1 MLNIVLFGPPGAGKG
16 TQSAKLV
23 DHYQLVH
30 LSTGDIFRFNI
41 KNETELGTLA
51 KFYID
56 KGELVPD
63 KVTID
68 MLQSETEK
76 YPNAKGFIFD
86 GFPRT
91 ITQAEALDTFLA
103 SINKKIDLMLSLD
116 VTEEELVS
124 RLLLRGKDS
133 GRADDSDE
141 SIIRNRIQVYH
152 SQTAV
157 AASYYDKQNKYFP
170 INGVGSIDSIFE
182 QLCSVID
189 RFNK

>member
-1 MLNIVLFGPPGAGKG
+1 MV
-16 TQSAKLV
+16 S
-23 DHYQLVH
+23 
-30 LSTGDIFRFNI
+30 IFEGFFN
-41 KNETELGTLA
+41 
-51 KFYID
+51 
-56 KGELVPD
+56 
-63 KVTID
+63 
-68 MLQSETEK
+68 S
-76 YPNAKGFIFD
+76 KGFIFD
-86 GFPRT
+86 RFPRT

-103 SINKKIDLMLSLD
+103 SKNTKIDLMLSLD